1 LKRNK
6 LHTDIKKREEE
17 TVIFINSCQESYDN
31 EIVDVSCIGHFCR
44 NISII
49 KLCKIINILNK
60 YIFYKH
66 IICDLF
72 QELELRKV
80 WKEE

>member
-1 LKRNK
+1 M
-6 LHTDIKKREEE
+6 
-17 TVIFINSCQESYDN
+17 IFINSCQESYDN
-31 EIVDVSCIGHFCR
+31 EIVGVSYIGHFYR

-49 KLCKIINILNK
+49 KLREINYILNK

-72 QELELRKV
+72 QEIELRKV

>member
-1 LKRNK
+1 
-6 LHTDIKKREEE
+6 
-17 TVIFINSCQESYDN
+17 VIFINSCQESYDN
-31 EIVDVSCIGHFCR
+31 EIVDVSYIGHFCR

-49 KLCKIINILNK
+49 KLYKIINYILNK

-66 IICDLF
+66 TICDLF